1 MDLKDTDR
9 KKREILIVY
18 NSVLKHSVLCFIEL
32 SLIVLY
38 IYIYIHTH
46 KNTKFMMV
54 GRTTV
59 WITSLVSGFCTGP
72 VHYRSSNNIYKMF
85 ERKFPIAFL

>member
-9 KKREILIVY
+9 KKKEILIVY
-18 NSVLKHSVLCFIEL
+18 NSVLKHSVIMFYRIITD
-32 SLIVLY
+32 SF

-72 VHYRSSNNIYKMF
+72 VHYRSSNNINKMF
-85 ERKFPIAFL
+85 ERKFPMAFL